1 MSKVRVAIDAM
12 GGDFGCEPIV
22 AGVAQALESADFEAI
37 LVGDK
42 AKILER
48 LPAKFHDRAIIVEA
62 SDEIAMS
69 DQATDALKRKESSIY
84 KTVDLVAKKSADA
97 AVSAGHSG
105 ATMSLATLKI
115 GRLKGVSRPAI
126 ATLMPTS
133 VAGKHTLVLD
143 VGANV
148 DSEPKHLFQSAIMG
162 HAYASK
168 LLKIDDPKVAL
179 LANGEEDGKG
189 DKLVKESFE
198 LLKQARSKGF
208 NFVGNA
214 EGGDIFNGH
223 FDVIVCDGFV
233 GNVLL
238 KTSEGLA
245 KAIVEAIRQNVKKS
259 PLAIL
264 GYLLMKPAFR
274 ALKKSMD
281 YDEYGGAPL
290 VGVNGSAI
298 ISHGKS
304 TPKAIKNAC
313 LTAISYIES
322 NVNALILKNLE
333 RFSPKPEPSKNAQI
347 VDGEDAKPAQSA
359 GASQGDKGG
368 V

>member
-1 MSKVRVAIDAM
+1 M
-12 GGDFGCEPIV
+12 GGDFGCPPIV
-22 AGVAQALESADFEAI
+22 AGVALALEAADFEAI
-37 LVGDK
+37 LVGEK
-42 AKILER
+42 AKILAE
-48 LPAKFHDRAIIVEA
+48 LPPSLRDRVTIVEA
-62 SDEIAMS
+62 NDAIAMH
-69 DQATDALKRKESSIY
+69 DHATDALKRKESSIY
-84 KTVDLVAKKSADA
+84 KAVELAAKKEADA
-97 AVSAGHSG
+97 VVSAGHSG

-133 VAGKHTLVLD
+133 IEGKHTLVLD

-162 HAYASK
+162 HAYAQK
-168 LLKIDDPKVAL
+168 LMKIADPKVAL

-189 DKLVKESFE
+189 DKAVKGGFE
-198 LLKQARSKGF
+198 ALKAARAKGF
-208 NFVGNA
+208 NFAGNA
-214 EGGDIFNGH
+214 EGGDVFNGR

-238 KTSEGLA
+238 KTGEGLA
-245 KAIVEAIRQNVKKS
+245 KAIVDVIRQNVKKS
-259 PLAIL
+259 PIAML
-264 GYLLMKPAFR
+264 GYLLMKPAFK

-290 VGVNGSAI
+290 VGVNGAAI

-313 LTAISYIES
+313 LNAITYIES
-322 NVNALILKNLE
+322 DVSALILQNLDK
-333 RFSPKPEPSKNAQI
+333 FSSK
-347 VDGEDAKPAQSA
+347 GE
-359 GASQGDKGG
+359 G
-368 V
+368 

>member
-1 MSKVRVAIDAM
+1 M
-12 GGDFGCEPIV
+12 GGDFGCSPIV
-22 AGVAQALESADFEAI
+22 AGVALALEAVDFEAI
-37 LVGDK
+37 LVGK
-42 AKILER
+42 SAEVLAE
-48 LPAKFHDRAIIVEA
+48 LPRKFHDRVKTIEA
-62 SDEIAMS
+62 NDAIAMS
-69 DQATDALKRKESSIY
+69 DQATDALKRKESAIY
-84 KTVDLVAKKSADA
+84 KAVELVAKKEADA
-97 AVSAGHSG
+97 VVSAGHSG

-133 VAGKHTLVLD
+133 IANKHTLVLD

-162 HAYASK
+162 HAYAQK

-189 DKLVKESFE
+189 DKLVKDSFA
-198 LLKQARSKGF
+198 LLKSARSKGF

-214 EGGDIFNGH
+214 EGGDIFNGR

-233 GNVLL
+233 GNALL
-238 KTSEGLA
+238 KTSEGLV
-245 KAIVEAIRQNVKKS
+245 KAVVEVIKQNVKKS

-264 GYLLMKPAFR
+264 GYLLMKPAFK

-313 LTAISYIES
+313 LNAISYIES
-322 NVNALILKNLE
+322 DVNALILQNLDK
-333 RFSPKPEPSKNAQI
+333 FSPK
-347 VDGEDAKPAQSA
+347 G
-359 GASQGDKGG
+359 GD
-368 V
+368 

>member
-1 MSKVRVAIDAM
+1 MSKVRVAIDAT
-12 GGDFGCEPIV
+12 GGDFGCAPIV
-22 AGVAQALESADFEAI
+22 EGAAQALEVADFEAI
-37 LVGDK
+37 LVGERGG
-42 AKILER
+42 ILER
-48 LPAKFHDRAIIVEA
+48 LPTKFHNRVRIVDA
-62 SDEIAMS
+62 SDVIAMS
-69 DQATDALKRKESSIY
+69 DQATDALKRKESAIY
-84 KTVDLVAKKSADA
+84 KAVDLVAKKEADA
-97 AVSAGHSG
+97 VVSAGHSG

-162 HAYASK
+162 HAYAAK
-168 LLKIDDPKVAL
+168 LLGIADPKVAL

-189 DKLVKESFE
+189 DKLVKDSFS
-198 LLKQARSKGF
+198 LLKAARSKGF
-208 NFVGNA
+208 NFAGNA

-233 GNVLL
+233 GNALL

-245 KAIVEAIRQNVKKS
+245 KAIVDAIKQNVKKS
-259 PLAIL
+259 PLAVL
-264 GYLLMKPAFR
+264 GYLLMRPSLK
-274 ALKKSMD
+274 ALKKTMD

-313 LTAISYIES
+313 LNAISYIES
-322 NVNALILKNLE
+322 DVNALILSNLDK
-333 RFSPKPEPSKNAQI
+333 FSPK
-347 VDGEDAKPAQSA
+347 GDA
-359 GASQGDKGG
+359 
-368 V
+368 

>member
-1 MSKVRVAIDAM
+1 M

-22 AGVAQALESADFEAI
+22 AGAAQALEIADFEAI

-42 AKILER
+42 AQILER
-48 LPAKFHDRAIIVEA
+48 LPAKFHGRVKIAECGDV
-62 SDEIAMS
+62 IAMG
-69 DQATDALKRKESSIY
+69 DQATDALKRKESTIY
-84 KTVDLVAKKSADA
+84 KAVELVANKSADA
-97 AVSAGHSG
+97 VVSAGHSG

-126 ATLMPTS
+126 ATLMPTYI
-133 VAGKHTLVLD
+133 AGKHTLVLD
-143 VGANV
+143 VGANI

-189 DKLVKESFE
+189 DKLVKESFD
-198 LLKQARSKGF
+198 LLKEARSKGF

-214 EGGDIFNGH
+214 EGGDVFNGR

-238 KTSEGLA
+238 KTGEGVA
-245 KAIVEAIRQNVKKS
+245 KAIVEMIKQSVKKS
-259 PLAIL
+259 PIAIL
-264 GYLLMKPAFR
+264 GYLLMKPALKT
-274 ALKKSMD
+274 LKKSMD

-313 LTAISYIES
+313 LNAISYIES
-322 NVNALILKNLE
+322 GVNELILKNLDKFRPTRNPQKAQALTARKAAFE
-333 RFSPKPEPSKNAQI
+333 QNRRVNA
-347 VDGEDAKPAQSA
+347 VDRRLFARKTANQRRT
-359 GASQGDKGG
+359 
-368 V
+368 